1 MCRSFLEELKEKHIL
16 WSSYCDFKI
25 VFVFKPFFC
34 LTKYDNVQEWISEL
48 RPDIWFKNTAWPKV
62 WHPLLINRIGCTPNF
77 SKRKSFNNDIQENCV
92 PPTLWQ
98 RFCEV
103 LFCSSM
109 SMSLRTKWGP
119 NDLPSG
125 VKVLA
130 CTKLRSEPHWTLL
143 GVFGMLSQTPIGQ
156 HQCLTFWCSLV
167 WMASNL

>member
-1 MCRSFLEELKEKHIL
+1 M
-16 WSSYCDFKI
+16 
-25 VFVFKPFFC
+25 
-34 LTKYDNVQEWISEL
+34 
-48 RPDIWFKNTAWPKV
+48 
-62 WHPLLINRIGCTPNF
+62 
-77 SKRKSFNNDIQENCV
+77 

-103 LFCSSM
+103 LFCFSM

-167 WMASNL
+167 WMASNLYRYVSTSSWRPIQWSCYSRKETSNFLLMPMVLFDKHMGVVFRCPQSFDHILQIVPIKGIVHTKMKILSSF